1 MTPDHFIKLVYLRNA
16 DTKDVITV
24 RELTKLSEKP
34 EMVLAT
40 VPKGIRVEPVA
51 WCNRDGLFVGEAVMT

>member
-1 MTPDHFIKLVYLRNA
+1 MTKDHFVKLIYLRNA

-34 EMVLAT
+34 EMVQASL
-40 VPKGIRVEPVA
+40 PKGLRVEPVA
-51 WCNRDGLFVGEAVMT
+51 WDNRDGVFVGDAIMT